1 MPKVNKRK
9 EIIKSGAEIDEI
21 ESKKSIE
28 NININKRWLF
38 EKINKI
44 DKCLGRL
51 TRKNKGLK

>member
-9 EIIKSGAEIDEI
+9 EIIKSGAGIDEI

-28 NININKRWLF
+28 NINISKSQLF

-44 DKCLGRL
+44 DKSLGRL
-51 TRKNKGLK
+51 TR